1 MSDAALDLEAD
12 NIFAVGPNFKTTA
25 SNNGGVH
32 TNVAAN
38 DEVGNVTCQRNIEDI
53 KNSTQSSIY
62 CGSDFMAD
70 LVDTRTAPV
79 SFLENFGCTYGTP
92 GIVLTGLTINMSA
105 QGFATVD
112 FTGHNHLVNEHDAGA
127 TPTGATRAD
136 ALSLGVADVSD
147 FMPHEVAEAF
157 NGWDGFGVPDF
168 GITVGADSSPA
179 SASVTFTMNHVDV
192 MDEQGDHLSGKNIT
206 PRCELSMDF
215 VGIPTSNTATLLEAD
230 FDGNT
235 NDMFIPL
242 VDSTDENTSNS
253 DFDTFAFAAHANTD
267 LSTV

>member
-1 MSDAALDLEAD
+1 MSDAALELEAD

-25 SNNGGVH
+25 STTGGVE
-32 TNVAAN
+32 TNVAVN

-53 KNSTQSSIY
+53 TNSTQSSIY

-79 SFLENFGCTYGTP
+79 SFLENFGCTFG
-92 GIVLTGLTINMSA
+92 GIILTGLTVNMSA
-105 QGFATVD
+105 QGYATVD
-112 FTGHNHLVNEHDAGA
+112 FTGHNHDENAHDGGL

-136 ALSLGVADVSD
+136 ALALGIADVSD

-168 GITVGADSSPA
+168 GIAVGADASPA
-179 SASVTFTMNHVDV
+179 SASVTFSVNHVDV

-215 VGIPTSNTATLLEAD
+215 VGIPTSNTGTLLEAD

-235 NDMFIPL
+235 NDMYVPL
-242 VDSTDENTSNS
+242 VNSEDRNTSNS
-253 DFDTFAFAAHANTD
+253 EFKTFAFTAHANTNIA
-267 LSTV
+267 TV